1 MKISIASGTEMK
13 FLKNWRSCNDPKEQ
27 AKYGRHPYPDHDKML
42 EADGHCPR
50 CAEATEVTIRKDDRV
65 VLYIFE
71 QELLRVEVDGV
82 CYILDYPKIR
92 EILKD

>member
-1 MKISIASGTEMK
+1 MKISIASGEQMEY
-13 FLKNWRSCNDPKEQ
+13 LKNWRSCNDPREQ

>member
-1 MKISIASGTEMK
+1 MKISIASGEQMEY
-13 FLKNWRSCNDPKEQ
+13 LKNWRSCNDPREQ

-65 VLYIFE
+65 LLYIKD
-71 QELLRVEVDGV
+71 QEVLRADVALVT
-82 CYILDYPKIR
+82 YIFNCPLIR
-92 EILKD
+92 EMSKD